1 MAIKVIDYKA
11 AYEELTTKYEE
22 ERTKYNTRVTR
33 KACLVVGCVVF
44 ARAFVLGFLTKALV
58 F

>member
-1 MAIKVIDYKA
+1 MGLKVIDYKA

-22 ERTKYNTRVTR
+22 ESAKYNTRLTR
-33 KACLVVGCVVF
+33 KACAVVGII
-44 ARAFVLGFLTKALV
+44 AFILGFVAKAKL

>member
-22 ERTKYNTRVTR
+22 ERAKYNTRLTR
-33 KACLVVGCVVF
+33 KACAVVGIVSF
-44 ARAFVLGFLTKALV
+44 ILGFLAKAKV

>member
-1 MAIKVIDYKA
+1 MGLKVIDYKA

-22 ERTKYNTRVTR
+22 EREKYNTRLTR
-33 KACLVVGCVVF
+33 KACLVVGIV
-44 ARAFVLGFLTKALV
+44 AFVLGFVVKAKV

>member
-11 AYEELTTKYEE
+11 AYEELTTKYKE
-22 ERTKYNTRVTR
+22 ERAKYNTRVTR
-33 KACLVVGCVVF
+33 KACLFVGSVC
-44 ARAFVLGFLTKALV
+44 FVAGFLVKALV

>member
-1 MAIKVIDYKA
+1 MGLKVIDYKA

-22 ERTKYNTRVTR
+22 ESAKYNTRLTR
-33 KACLVVGCVVF
+33 KACLAVGIVAFIIGFVV
-44 ARAFVLGFLTKALV
+44 KAKL